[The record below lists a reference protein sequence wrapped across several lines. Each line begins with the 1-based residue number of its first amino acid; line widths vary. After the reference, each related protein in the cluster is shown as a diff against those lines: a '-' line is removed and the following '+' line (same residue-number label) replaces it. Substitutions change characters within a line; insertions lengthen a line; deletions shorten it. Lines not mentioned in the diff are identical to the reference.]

1 MNKRNQMQS
10 NREKNQAYDDRA
22 QARVRPAPK
31 SYDFEPLQTIVDGWR
46 SGPAATCAQGET
58 NE

>member
-1 MNKRNQMQS
+1 MQS

-31 SYDFEPLQTIVDGWR
+31 EYEFDQLTAIMQQWR
-46 SGPAATCAQGET
+46 SGPAVRVCVGET

>member
-1 MNKRNQMQS
+1 MRS
-10 NREKNQAYDDRA
+10 NRERNQEHDTRA

-31 SYDFEPLQTIVDGWR
+31 DYNFEPLQTIMDGWR
-46 SGPAATCAQGET
+46 SGPAVTCAQGEI

>member
-1 MNKRNQMQS
+1 MQS